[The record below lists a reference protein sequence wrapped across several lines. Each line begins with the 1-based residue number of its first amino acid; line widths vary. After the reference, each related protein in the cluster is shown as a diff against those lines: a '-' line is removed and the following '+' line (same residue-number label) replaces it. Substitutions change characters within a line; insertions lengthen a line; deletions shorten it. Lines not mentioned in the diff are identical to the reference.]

1 MRLNLEISTVTDYN
15 ITNLRNIVVNL
26 RKSSL
31 KDTQRCT
38 NFAPFINF
46 KIALSKMTHVKRG
59 SCK

>member
-26 RKSSL
+26 RKSFFE
-31 KDTQRCT
+31 RYPA

-46 KIALSKMTHVKRG
+46 KIALSKMNHVKRG